1 MRLLKIGERVTLNG
15 RDYEIVGL
23 TAMSVKPK
31 RVFLR
36 DLETGDQIEVTAAV
50 LRAEG
55 DIK

>member
-1 MRLLKIGERVTLNG
+1 
-15 RDYEIVGL
+15 
-23 TAMSVKPK
+23 MSVKPK